1 MSVPSRSKTTCS
13 YAGVATR
20 LTVGRGS
27 RREGRAAA
35 AGVRRPRVR
44 ELEPAAA
51 QAAHV
56 VDLGSAE
63 MLRASGWHTG
73 CSVQATS
80 VKLPSLMRPASYYRP
95 RALRRGAPLEAFA
108 QTENVIAFCRVLVAA
123 TTLAVFVVDPRQPA
137 FRPDLGWIVLA
148 AYVGFSLLVFLL
160 ARRGYVKPEVR
171 GWVVAADLGWIVVIT
186 LFTEGGATPFFLLG
200 TFVISSVSV
209 RWGLAVSAPITVLL
223 ALSYPGLILFAG
235 HVIDAEAFPFA
246 RAHWFRPV
254 YLLALGYLIAYLGE
268 HERRSK
274 QKLGLMLDLTTIFRR
289 HRAPASGFTRLMRW
303 ALDYFAAQRALLVLR
318 DPESGKF
325 FAWDMT
331 RRPTGSR
338 IGLRITDGDPF
349 PLPFAAS
356 TEGFLANELR
366 PATALCYDVV
376 SGAMQRKVIPPDV

>member
-1 MSVPSRSKTTCS
+1 MSRTRARRPPQWVAHGLLRAGDIREAALADAPGVLLSAASPPSRGTARS
-13 YAGVATR
+13 
-20 LTVGRGS
+20 
-27 RREGRAAA
+27 
-35 AGVRRPRVR
+35 
-44 ELEPAAA
+44 
-51 QAAHV
+51 
-56 VDLGSAE
+56 
-63 MLRASGWHTG
+63 LRADRERHRVLW
-73 CSVQATS
+73 
-80 VKLPSLMRPASYYRP
+80 
-95 RALRRGAPLEAFA
+95 
-108 QTENVIAFCRVLVAA
+108 VLVAA

-268 HERRSK
+268 HERRS
-274 QKLGLMLDLTTIFRR
+274 
-289 HRAPASGFTRLMRW
+289 
-303 ALDYFAAQRALLVLR
+303 
-318 DPESGKF
+318 
-325 FAWDMT
+325 
-331 RRPTGSR
+331 
-338 IGLRITDGDPF
+338 
-349 PLPFAAS
+349 
-356 TEGFLANELR
+356 
-366 PATALCYDVV
+366 
-376 SGAMQRKVIPPDV
+376 